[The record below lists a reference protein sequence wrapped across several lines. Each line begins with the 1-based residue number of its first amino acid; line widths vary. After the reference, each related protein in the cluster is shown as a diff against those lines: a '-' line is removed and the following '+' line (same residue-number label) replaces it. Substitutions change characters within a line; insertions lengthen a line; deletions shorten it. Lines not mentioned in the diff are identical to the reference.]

1 MKAKLIFYSTMIA
14 IYTGIVI
21 INKTIASF
29 SGRST
34 TSFPILESFFEA
46 LLICLFVCPF
56 SCSFARHYTGS
67 AWHGVLALLLFLIIP
82 GYIFIWYDV
91 LGLLLLFIIIVG
103 GIITVLLY
111 RKANK

>member
-1 MKAKLIFYSTMIA
+1 MKAKLIFYGTMIA
-14 IYTGIVI
+14 IYTGIMI
-21 INKTIASF
+21 ISMTIGAS
-29 SGRST
+29 SGCST
-34 TSFPILESFFEA
+34 TSFPILDYVFEA

-67 AWHGVLALLLFLIIP
+67 AWHGVLALPLFLIIA

>member
-1 MKAKLIFYSTMIA
+1 MKAKLIFYGTMIA
-14 IYTGIVI
+14 IYTGIMI
-21 INKTIASF
+21 ISMTIGAS
-29 SGRST
+29 SECSAS
-34 TSFPILESFFEA
+34 SFPILDYVFEA

-67 AWHGVLALLLFLIIP
+67 AWHGVLALLLFLIIA

>member
-1 MKAKLIFYSTMIA
+1 MKAKLIFYGTMIA
-14 IYTGIVI
+14 IYTGIMI
-21 INKTIASF
+21 ISMTIAAS
-29 SGRST
+29 SECSAS
-34 TSFPILESFFEA
+34 SFPILDYVFEA

-67 AWHGVLALLLFLIIP
+67 AWHGVLALLLFLIIA

>member
-1 MKAKLIFYSTMIA
+1 MKAKLIFYGTMIA
-14 IYTGIVI
+14 IYTGIMI
-21 INKTIASF
+21 ISMTIAASSGYSAF
-29 SGRST
+29 SV
-34 TSFPILESFFEA
+34 PILDYVFEA

-56 SCSFARHYTGS
+56 SCFFARHYTGS
-67 AWHGVLALLLFLIIP
+67 AWHGVLALLLFLIIA

>member
-1 MKAKLIFYSTMIA
+1 MKAKLIFYGTMIA

-21 INKTIASF
+21 ISMTIASF
-29 SGRST
+29 SGCST
-34 TSFPILESFFEA
+34 TSFPILEYVLEA
-46 LLICLFVCPF
+46 LLICPFVCLF
-56 SCSFARHYTGS
+56 SCFFARHYTGS
-67 AWHGVLALLLFLIIP
+67 AWHGVLALLLFFIIA
-82 GYIFIWYDV
+82 GFIFIWYDV

>member
-1 MKAKLIFYSTMIA
+1 MKAKLIFYGTMIA
-14 IYTGIVI
+14 IYTGIMI
-21 INKTIASF
+21 INITIASS
-29 SGRST
+29 SGCST
-34 TSFPILESFFEA
+34 TSFPILEYVLEA
-46 LLICLFVCPF
+46 WLICLFVCPF
-56 SCSFARHYTGS
+56 SCFFARHYTGS
-67 AWHGVLALLLFLIIP
+67 AWHGVLALLLFIIIA